1 MVITASAVMM
11 TFVLPLRVR
20 GDLVRLFVVLGIIFF
35 CCWFL
40 SAPEAIALEERL
52 IAVIMTDSHPR
63 YEEVHSAFTETL
75 QPACGSDCR
84 IYVQTPN
91 ADTMSLRNSVRKAV
105 ALGAELIVTY
115 GPSATLAAQAESLST
130 PTLFADVYDPVALN
144 LVSADKMTGHNM
156 TGVRG
161 DAPLQALLKYFLEA
175 TEANSLAVLYDDA
188 SPEANLQKIILQDYG
203 VKRGAEVM
211 LFPVVDLKDHD
222 AILQGMPEVV
232 DGLFLANSEHSESY
246 LERVIGFADE
256 HQIPVLTQRAG
267 AAELGAFMVLQT
279 SAVEQG
285 EKVAEMAKA
294 IMAGKNV
301 EEIKMYKPHKVDF
314 IVNLKVA
321 NRYNINVPFQTLSV
335 ASGVVR

>member
-1 MVITASAVMM
+1 MM
-11 TFVLPLRVR
+11 PFVLPLWVW
-20 GDLVRLFVVLGIIFF
+20 GDFVRLFVFLGIIFF
-35 CCWFL
+35 CCGLL

-63 YEEVHSAFTETL
+63 YQDVHSAFTEAL
-75 QPACGSDCR
+75 QPACDSDCR

-175 TEANSLAVLYDDA
+175 TKANLLAALYDDA
-188 SPEANLQKIILQDYG
+188 SPEAKLQKIILQDYG

-211 LFPVVDLKDHD
+211 LFPVVDLKDH
-222 AILQGMPEVV
+222 AAALQSIPEGV

-246 LERVIGFADE
+246 FERVIGFADE
-256 HQIPVLTQRAG
+256 RQIPVFTQRAG
-267 AAELGAFMVLQT
+267 AAEAGAFMVLQT

-294 IMAGKNV
+294 ILAGKKV
-301 EEIKMYKPHKVDF
+301 EEMKMYKPRKVEF

-321 NRYNINVPFQTLSV
+321 NRYNINIPFQTLSV
-335 ASGVVR
+335 VSRVVR

>member
-1 MVITASAVMM
+1 MVITASVVMM
-11 TFVLPLRVR
+11 SLALPLQVR
-20 GDLVRLFVVLGIIFF
+20 GDFVRRFVVLGIIFF
-35 CCWFL
+35 CCWLL

-63 YEEVHSAFTETL
+63 YQDVHSAFAEAI

-84 IYVQTPN
+84 IYVQTPHG
-91 ADTMSLRNSVRKAV
+91 DTMSLRNSVRKAV
-105 ALGAELIVTY
+105 ALGAELIITY

-130 PTLFADVYDPVALN
+130 TTLFADVYDPVALD
-144 LVSADKMTGHNM
+144 LVSADTNTGHNM

-161 DAPLQALLKYFLEA
+161 DAPLQALLKYFLETTKA
-175 TEANSLAVLYDDA
+175 KSLAVLYDDT

-211 LFPVVDLKDHD
+211 LFPVADFKDHG
-222 AILQGMPEVV
+222 AALQNMPEGV
-232 DGLFLANSEHSESY
+232 DGLFLADSEHSEAY
-246 LERVIGFADE
+246 IERVIGLADE
-256 HQIPVLTQRAG
+256 RQIPVFTQRAG
-267 AAELGAFMVLQT
+267 TAEVGAFMVLQT

-294 IMAGKNV
+294 ILAGKKA
-301 EEIKMYKPHKVDF
+301 EEIQMYKPRRVEF

-321 NRYNINVPFQTLSV
+321 KRYNINIPFQTLSV
-335 ASGVVR
+335 ASRVVR

>member
-1 MVITASAVMM
+1 MVMTASVVMM
-11 TFVLPLRVR
+11 SFVLPLRVW
-20 GDLVRLFVVLGIIFF
+20 GDFVRLFVVLGIIFF
-35 CCWFL
+35 YCWLL

-63 YEEVHSAFTETL
+63 YQDVHSAFTEAL
-75 QPACGSDCR
+75 LPACGSDCR

-175 TEANSLAVLYDDA
+175 TKANSLAVLYDNA
-188 SPEANLQKIILQDYG
+188 SPEANLQKIILQDHG

-222 AILQGMPEVV
+222 AALQSMPEGV

-246 LERVIGFADE
+246 FERVISFADE
-256 HQIPVLTQRAG
+256 RQILVFTQRAG
-267 AAELGAFMVLQT
+267 AAEVGAFMVLQT

-294 IMAGKNV
+294 ILAGKNV
-301 EEIKMYKPHKVDF
+301 EEIKMYKPRKVEF

-321 NRYNINVPFQTLSV
+321 NRYNINIPFQTLSV
-335 ASGVVR
+335 ASRLVR

>member
-1 MVITASAVMM
+1 MM

-20 GDLVRLFVVLGIIFF
+20 GDFVRLFVVLGIIFF
-35 CCWFL
+35 CGWLL

-63 YEEVHSAFTETL
+63 YEDVHSAFTEAL
-75 QPACGSDCR
+75 QPACDSDCR

-175 TEANSLAVLYDDA
+175 TKANSLAVIYDNA
-188 SPEANLQKIILQDYG
+188 SPEANLQKIILQDHG

-211 LFPVVDLKDHD
+211 LFPIVDLKDHD
-222 AILQGMPEVV
+222 AALQSMPEGV

-246 LERVIGFADE
+246 FERVIGFADE
-256 HQIPVLTQRAG
+256 RQILVFTQRAG
-267 AAELGAFMVLQT
+267 AAEVGAFMVLQT

-294 IMAGKNV
+294 ILAGKNV
-301 EEIKMYKPHKVDF
+301 EEIKMYKPRKVEF

-321 NRYNINVPFQTLSV
+321 NRYNINIPFQTLSV
-335 ASGVVR
+335 ASRLVR

>member
-1 MVITASAVMM
+1 MM
-11 TFVLPLRVR
+11 SLALPLKVR
-20 GDLVRLFVVLGIIFF
+20 GDFVRRFVVLGIIFF
-35 CCWFL
+35 CCWLL

-63 YEEVHSAFTETL
+63 YQDVHSAFAEAI

-84 IYVQTPN
+84 IYVQTPHG
-91 ADTMSLRNSVRKAV
+91 DTMSLRNSVRKAV
-105 ALGAELIVTY
+105 ALGAELIITY

-130 PTLFADVYDPVALN
+130 TTLFADVYDPVALD

-161 DAPLQALLKYFLEA
+161 DAPLQALLKYFLETTKA
-175 TEANSLAVLYDDA
+175 KSLAVLYDDT

-222 AILQGMPEVV
+222 AALQSMPEGV

-246 LERVIGFADE
+246 FERVIGFADE
-256 HQIPVLTQRAG
+256 RQILVFTQRAG
-267 AAELGAFMVLQT
+267 AAEVGAFMVLQT

-294 IMAGKNV
+294 ILAGGKA
-301 EEIKMYKPHKVDF
+301 EEIKMYKPRKVEF

-321 NRYNINVPFQTLSV
+321 NRYNINIPFQTLSV
-335 ASGVVR
+335 ASRLVR

>member
-1 MVITASAVMM
+1 MVITASVVMM

-20 GDLVRLFVVLGIIFF
+20 GDFVRLFVVLGIIFF
-35 CCWFL
+35 CGWLL

-63 YEEVHSAFTETL
+63 YEDVHSAFTEAL
-75 QPACGSDCR
+75 QPACDSDCR

-175 TEANSLAVLYDDA
+175 TKANSLAVIYDNA
-188 SPEANLQKIILQDYG
+188 SPEANLQKIILQDHG

-211 LFPVVDLKDHD
+211 LFPIVDLKDHD
-222 AILQGMPEVV
+222 AALQSMPEGV

-246 LERVIGFADE
+246 FERVIGFADE
-256 HQIPVLTQRAG
+256 RQILVFTQRAG
-267 AAELGAFMVLQT
+267 AAEVGAFMVLQT

-294 IMAGKNV
+294 ILAGKNV
-301 EEIKMYKPHKVDF
+301 EEIKMYKPRKVEF

-321 NRYNINVPFQTLSV
+321 NRYNINIPFQTLSV
-335 ASGVVR
+335 ASRLVR